1 MALHALLAKAGATV
15 ATGFVGAVAYDAVRT
30 VARRA
35 PLREGAVVATT
46 WGIRRT
52 RKAEEVAE
60 SVRLNTA
67 DIVAKAKERLGEES
81 TPPGTA
87 VAHDHGHDH

>member
-1 MALHALLAKAGATV
+1 M
-15 ATGFVGAVAYDAVRT
+15 AYDAVRT

-46 WGIRRT
+46 WGIRGT

-67 DIVAKAKERLGEES
+67 DIVAEAKGRLGEES

-87 VAHDHGHDH
+87 VAHDHDHDH

>member
-46 WGIRRT
+46 WGIRGT
-52 RKAEEVAE
+52 RKA
-60 SVRLNTA
+60 
-67 DIVAKAKERLGEES
+67 EES

-87 VAHDHGHDH
+87 VAHDHDHDH

>member
-1 MALHALLAKAGATV
+1 M
-15 ATGFVGAVAYDAVRT
+15 
-30 VARRA
+30 
-35 PLREGAVVATT
+35 ATT
-46 WGIRRT
+46 WGIRGT

-67 DIVAKAKERLGEES
+67 DIVAEAKERLGEEW

-87 VAHDHGHDH
+87 VAHDHDHDQ